1 MMKLIKAVVVLAVL
15 GVGIGLVVH
24 YAGGSKAKSS
34 ATADQKAKT
43 VQTEQKPKE
52 GMQPQEK
59 YGFAPVGD
67 GG

>member
-24 YAGGSKAKSS
+24 YAGGSKVKSS
-34 ATADQKAKT
+34 GAVEQKIKT
-43 VQTEQKPKE
+43 VQTDKKPKE

-67 GG
+67 GS